1 MRIVHAIRSD
11 GFAGVERHVARLA
24 AEQARRG
31 DTVLVVG
38 GRQDAMASALANTGV
53 RRAAAARTMDVARA
67 IRSSS
72 RNADVVHT
80 HMTAAEVGTTL
91 AGASG
96 RRLPPVVTTRH
107 FAGPRGS
114 GPGSALVA
122 AVGRHRVDVQIAI
135 SRYVAE
141 SVDGP
146 SVVVHPGVLDQPAG
160 LSVSDRRRTI
170 VMLQRLEPE
179 KRTGAGMHAFAASG
193 LAAHGW
199 SLEIAGDGSER
210 GELEV
215 LAGQLGIA
223 TAVTF
228 LGHQRDTEPLLRT
241 ASILLAPCDVE
252 GLGLSVLEAMS
263 YGLPVVASAAGGHL
277 ETLEGLD
284 PLALFTPGDV
294 ESAGTRLRSL
304 ARDPSRREA
313 YASAARSAQ
322 RTRFTVEAQASATAA
337 VYRSVL

>member
-24 AEQARRG
+24 GEQARRG

-38 GRQDAMASALANTGV
+38 GRQEAMAAALEHTGV
-53 RRAAAARTMDVARA
+53 RRLPAARTIDVARA
-67 IRSSS
+67 IRSAC
-72 RNADVVHT
+72 RAADVVHT
-80 HMTAAEVGTTL
+80 HMTAAEVGATL
-91 AGASG
+91 AGASI

-114 GPGSALVA
+114 GPSSALVA
-122 AVGRHRVDVQIAI
+122 AVGRHRVDAQIAI
-135 SRYVAE
+135 SRYVAGA
-141 SVDGP
+141 VDGP
-146 SVVVHPGVLDQPAG
+146 SVVVHPGVLDQPEG
-160 LSVSDRRRTI
+160 LSASERRPTI
-170 VMLQRLEPE
+170 AMLQRLEPE
-179 KRTGAGMHAFAASG
+179 KQTGAGLRAFAASG

-210 GELEV
+210 EKLEV
-215 LAGQLGIA
+215 LADELGIA
-223 TAVTF
+223 TAVAF
-228 LGHQRDTEPLLRT
+228 LGHQHDTEPLLRT

-284 PLALFTPGDV
+284 PFALFPPGDV
-294 ESAGTRLRSL
+294 GSAGTQLGAL
-304 ARDPSRREA
+304 AQDPGRREA
-313 YASAARSAQ
+313 YANAARSAQ
-322 RTRFTVEAQASATAA
+322 RTRFTVEAQASATTAI
-337 VYRSVL
+337 YRSVL